1 MDPIHHH
8 RLALRAL
15 LLQLQLVPLHHLL
28 QWERHLPFPRAVLQ
42 RRNNVGPE
50 IHVRILYAAVS
61 GVIVEKQNH
70 IVPKPH
76 VARAIVGMILPRLQP
91 PRLPRLQ
98 LQWKRHLSFP
108 RAVLQRRNNV
118 GPEIHVQMDS
128 VVPSGA
134 TVEQQNHIVPKPHVA
149 RAIVGMI
156 LPRLHPP
163 QLLQLADQ
171 PRLLI
176 QLIMTVVSL
185 HILATGKTVPLMS
198 KLMLIPILVS

>member
-76 VARAIVGMILPRLQP
+76 VARAIVGMILPRL
-91 PRLPRLQ
+91 
-98 LQWKRHLSFP
+98 
-108 RAVLQRRNNV
+108 
-118 GPEIHVQMDS
+118 
-128 VVPSGA
+128 
-134 TVEQQNHIVPKPHVA
+134 
-149 RAIVGMI
+149 
-156 LPRLHPP
+156 HPP

-176 QLIMTVVSL
+176 QLITTDVSL
-185 HILATGKTVPLMS
+185 HTLAKGKTVPLMS